1 MEFTRQGFAACTILI
16 AQMLLSQS
24 AYADVANAAAAA
36 ADVQRAIDQ
45 GDAVRALA
53 LVAPALAA
61 KPGDARLR
69 FLQGVALFDLKR
81 DAQALTVFAAL
92 AQDYPQLPEPHNNIA
107 AIHARTGQWEQARA
121 ALELALR
128 NDPSQTAA
136 RENLGDVYLQ
146 LALVQWSSAGSK
158 TRPSQELQRKLRL
171 ARELLNL
178 AP

>member
-1 MEFTRQGFAACTILI
+1 MKLTRRGFAAGTILI
-16 AQMLLSQS
+16 AQLLLSNS
-24 AYADVANAAAAA
+24 ATADTA

-45 GDAVRALA
+45 GDAARALA
-53 LVAPALAA
+53 LATPALAT

-81 DAQALTVFAAL
+81 DAQALSVFQAL

-146 LALVQWSSAGSK
+146 LALVQWSSASSK
-158 TRPSQELQRKLRL
+158 TRPSVELQRKLRL
-171 ARELLNL
+171 ARELLTTQ
-178 AP
+178 P

>member
-1 MEFTRQGFAACTILI
+1 MKLTRRGFAACTILI
-16 AQMLLSQS
+16 AQLLLLNST
-24 AYADVANAAAAA
+24 YADVA

-45 GDAVRALA
+45 GDPARALV
-53 LVAPALAA
+53 LVTPALAA

-107 AIHARTGQWEQARA
+107 AIHARAGQWEQARA
-121 ALELALR
+121 SLELALR

-146 LALVQWSSAGSK
+146 LALAQWSTAGNK

-171 ARELLNL
+171 ARELLANQL
-178 AP
+178 